1 MGHWSGTSP
10 VGVMLDI
17 GMFGCRTVIHVTT
30 IVAAA
35 GREI

>member
-1 MGHWSGTSP
+1 
-10 VGVMLDI
+10 MLDI

>member
-1 MGHWSGTSP
+1 
-10 VGVMLDI
+10 MLDI
-17 GMFGCRTVIHVTT
+17 GMYGCRTVIHVTT